1 MSFLGVVIFSFG
13 FRIFGQRKLM
23 QRHAP
28 EIFGSTILSSAFS
41 LFATAAFAK
50 LLGLTPGACGSQR
63 SYQIKSSQF
72 LKLTPLQLQDL
83 DIISL
88 NQVQNSFLAGGGCIA
103 LHLPAVRCDS
113 MAPAAEICRA
123 LAPRSVTVALALPIA
138 AQLQAPASIAAA
150 GVALTGLLGSNSV
163 QLLLDKTGYKD
174 PIARGLA
181 TAGASHGLGTAA
193 LSGK

>member
-1 MSFLGVVIFSFG
+1 MLAMEVMECLLCSCHGVHFFVSCQAAMPI
-13 FRIFGQRKLM
+13 
-23 QRHAP
+23 
-28 EIFGSTILSSAFS
+28 TICS
-41 LFATAAFAK
+41 LFRVSAK
-50 LLGLTPGACGSQR
+50 QWLSQANLQNPRFRDNVTLAYRWLL
-63 SYQIKSSQF
+63 
-72 LKLTPLQLQDL
+72 D
-83 DIISL
+83 
-88 NQVQNSFLAGGGCIA
+88 
-103 LHLPAVRCDS
+103 
-113 MAPAAEICRA
+113 AEIARA

-163 QLLLDKTGYKD
+163 QILLDKLGYKD